1 MLPVSEIFC
10 HRKTGLRHSHTGS
23 RRFVHLPEHEGCLV
37 NNPGFIHLCPQVI
50 SLPGAFSHPG
60 KNRISAVFR
69 GDVMDQLLNQHR
81 FTHSGTAEQSDFTA
95 FCIRCQEVD
104 DFDSC
109 LQDLYDRALLL
120 KCRRIPVNDPLLFSF
135 DLLFPVNILS
145 QHIKHSAQCLPAH
158 RNRDPC
164 SRGCHFHIFRQT
176 FTGCEQ
182 DTADNVVPHMLGSFH
197 DKFFAVQFY
206 RQRIFDQRKIP
217 AVKFHVHDW
226 T

>member
-1 MLPVSEIFC
+1 MGKGSCRSRVRQIIRRHIDGLHRGDRSVFRGRDPLLQLSDFIGQRRLIADGRRHAAKQCRHLGTCLYVAENIIDEQQHILMLPVSEIFC

-120 KCRRIPVNDPLLFSF
+120 KCRRN
-135 DLLFPVNILS
+135 
-145 QHIKHSAQCLPAH
+145 
-158 RNRDPC
+158 PC
-164 SRGCHFHIFRQT
+164 
-176 FTGCEQ
+176 E
-182 DTADNVVPHMLGSFH
+182 
-197 DKFFAVQFY
+197 
-206 RQRIFDQRKIP
+206 
-217 AVKFHVHDW
+217 
-226 T
+226 